1 MGHQE
6 EHDKLLQTVREQAT
20 LDRDKV
26 LAQAQDQVRIIE
38 AQTRD
43 EIEQI
48 ERQIQAE
55 AQRAIAL
62 ERDRLSGQ
70 AKVAFRL
77 ARQASRVRLIKQ
89 AFAQAGN
96 TLAALPQS
104 PKYRDILGALI
115 AEALDIVGPEAE
127 IKVAASE
134 ETLCRAWIRSQ
145 GLRCSLQ
152 AVEAEPGTVLVISPD
167 GTREVDNSLAT
178 RLSRAESLCSHEVAA
193 ILFEEASVKRGD
205 A

>member
-6 EHDKLLQTVREQAT
+6 EHDKLLQTVRAQAA

-26 LAQAQDQVRIIE
+26 LAKAKDQICVIE

-43 EIEQI
+43 GIEQI
-48 ERQIQAE
+48 QRQIQAE
-55 AQRAIAL
+55 AQQAIGL
-62 ERDRLSGQ
+62 EKDRLSGQ
-70 AKVAFRL
+70 ANVAFRL
-77 ARQASRVRLIKQ
+77 ARQASRVRLVKEV
-89 AFAQAGN
+89 FAQAGKA
-96 TLAALPQS
+96 LAALPQS

-115 AEALDIVGPEAE
+115 VEALDIVGPEAQ

-134 ETLCRAWIRSQ
+134 ETLCRAWMRSQ
-145 GLRCSLQ
+145 GLRCALQ
-152 AVEAEPGTVLVISPD
+152 AIEAEPGTVLVISPD

-178 RLSRAESLCSHEVAA
+178 RLSRAESLCCHEVAA